1 MLKIRE
7 IFFIWLKFIFLVYG
21 LVMFGLF
28 IFLNDKM
35 LIRSKEEDEF
45 GELIGISLFWEFLD

>member
-1 MLKIRE
+1 M
-7 IFFIWLKFIFLVYG
+7 WLKFIFLVYG

-35 LIRSKEEDEF
+35 LIRSKREDEF